1 MGTIAMMFESFS
13 ALLHMGGHGQ
23 FVWSAYGIAMLVLV
37 YNVVQPIRMRRKI
50 VELNK
55 QRMDREGKL

>member
-1 MGTIAMMFESFS
+1 MMFESLS
-13 ALLHMGGHGQ
+13 AFLHMGGHGQ
-23 FVWSAYGIAMLVLV
+23 FVLSAYGIAMLVLV

-55 QRMDREGKL
+55 QRMAREGKL